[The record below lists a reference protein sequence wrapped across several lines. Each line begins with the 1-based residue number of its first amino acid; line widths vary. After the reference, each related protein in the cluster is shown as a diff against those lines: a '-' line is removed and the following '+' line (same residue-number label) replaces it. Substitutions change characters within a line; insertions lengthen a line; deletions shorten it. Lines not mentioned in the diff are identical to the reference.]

1 MSLQEQQAL
10 FSLFGLLKQQNDLI
24 GESRRKAYRKSLQP
38 DYHQNTDHTRNL
50 KDELQNQL
58 KAIARAEYLNQVGT
72 DYLNGDIQ
80 LAELQE
86 IINEARVQEL
96 ILN

>member
-1 MSLQEQQAL
+1 MSLQEKTAL
-10 FSLFGLLKQQNDLI
+10 LSLFGLLKQQNDLI

-38 DYHQNTDHTRNL
+38 DFFQETDYTREL
-50 KDELQNQL
+50 KDELQKQL
-58 KAIARAEYLNQVGT
+58 KAIARSEYLNQVGT

-86 IINEARVQEL
+86 IINEARIQEL